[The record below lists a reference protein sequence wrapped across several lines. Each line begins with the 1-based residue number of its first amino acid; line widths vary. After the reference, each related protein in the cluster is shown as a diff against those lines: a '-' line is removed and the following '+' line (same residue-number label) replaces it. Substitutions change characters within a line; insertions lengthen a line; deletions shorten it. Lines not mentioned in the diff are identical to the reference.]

1 MTHCAMSSKS
11 PQSST
16 RTGSSPRT
24 ISKRP
29 LLSREEWLS
38 RREARRGQQRKQ
50 SVERAAQMHRARME
64 QASKPERRRYKG
76 ARGCYVGCSGWFY
89 WQWRERLYPAN
100 SQPSEWFDHYAN
112 TFNTVELNAPYYSWP
127 SIPAVRAWRRQIGRR
142 RFVYAV
148 KVNELITH
156 TRRFSRTAELV
167 KDFGLI
173 ADLLGPAMGCF
184 LFQFP
189 ASFKYSRAR
198 LDRIVAQL
206 DSQHRNVVEFR
217 HKSWWNKNVY
227 EAFREAGIIFCSCSG
242 PRLPDELIVTAPDI
256 YIRFHGTKQWY
267 RHDYTSDELKIWAD
281 RVKGA
286 KHQRV
291 WAYFNNTNEGHAIRN
306 AMTFKRL
313 LRRTGPVACS
323 SGSDK
328 KNYAWKPDIN
338 YRARP
343 ERYRVGK
350 GEQGVLICE
359 PYKSELLPLWHFRTP
374 DAARKS
380 SRAILAKFEAYLAG
394 DDFVGADM
402 ARKFLQM
409 SYTRSRRYAN
419 YKGGRKYD
427 PARELL
433 PKGTGEPLKSES
445 ARIFYKAWKTAEANP
460 TYGSLKKA
468 WKKNAG

>member
-1 MTHCAMSSKS
+1 M
-11 PQSST
+11 
-16 RTGSSPRT
+16 R
-24 ISKRP
+24 
-29 LLSREEWLS
+29 
-38 RREARRGQQRKQ
+38 
-50 SVERAAQMHRARME
+50 RARMS
-64 QASKPERRRYKG
+64 QASEPGRQRPKV
-76 ARGCYVGCSGWFY
+76 ASGCNVGCSGWFY
-89 WQWRERLYPAN
+89 WRWREKLYPAS
-100 SQPSEWFDHYAN
+100 SQPSEWFDHYAK

-127 SIPAVRAWRRQIGRR
+127 SISAVRAWRRQVARR
-142 RFVYAV
+142 PFVYAV

-173 ADLLGPAMGCF
+173 ADLLGPAIGCF

-189 ASFKYSRAR
+189 ASFRYSRAR

-206 DSQHRNVVEFR
+206 DSRHRNVVEFR

-227 EAFREAGIIFCSCSG
+227 KAFRKAGIIFCSCSG

-256 YIRFHGTKQWY
+256 YIRFHGTKRWY
-267 RHDYTSDELKIWAD
+267 RHDYTSDELKVWAD
-281 RVKGA
+281 RVKAA

-291 WAYFNNTNEGHAIRN
+291 WAYFNNTDDGHAIRN
-306 AMTFKRL
+306 ARTFKRL
-313 LRRTGPVACS
+313 LRRTRPIAS
-323 SGSDK
+323 SPTLDK
-328 KNYAWKPDIN
+328 ENYAWKPGID

-343 ERYRVGK
+343 ELYCIGK
-350 GEQGVLICE
+350 GEQGALICE
-359 PYKSELLPLWHFRTP
+359 PYKSELLPLWRFRTP

-380 SRAILAKFEAYLAG
+380 SKAILAKFKAYLTRE
-394 DDFVGADM
+394 DFVGADM

-409 SYTRSRRYAN
+409 GYTRSRRYAN

-427 PARELL
+427 PVGKLL
-433 PKGTGEPLKSES
+433 PKGTGDPRKSES
-445 ARIFYKAWKTAEANP
+445 AQTFYKAWKTAEANP